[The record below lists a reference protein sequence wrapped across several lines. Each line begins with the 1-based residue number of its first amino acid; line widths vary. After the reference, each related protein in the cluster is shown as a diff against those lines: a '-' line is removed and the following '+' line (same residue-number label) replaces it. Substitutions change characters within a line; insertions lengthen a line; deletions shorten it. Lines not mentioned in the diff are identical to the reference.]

1 LGEIQDAYD
10 AFGSAADTGALKVAM
25 FGDAA
30 HLSAADHAS
39 G

>member
-1 LGEIQDAYD
+1 MQDAYD
-10 AFGSAADTGALKVAM
+10 AFAAAADTGALKVAM

-30 HLSAADHAS
+30 RLAATDGAT